1 MKGKGMS
8 DIHAE
13 QIIYDLGISRPKDI
27 DLDAIALTLGVKV
40 NYEPLADCEAL
51 IVGHGE
57 SAIATINSRS
67 MPERQR
73 FSLGHEL
80 GHWTY
85 HKGHM
90 LYCTQDDIEGR
101 SDKVRETEAVAD
113 RFASSLL
120 MPSFLFKPALSAH
133 KKLSWRAVRELASEF
148 ECSPLATALR
158 IVDLNVAPVIFVCV
172 EKGKRRWF
180 RRARDISTAW
190 FPKDSPDPE
199 SYAFELSFDPNKAA
213 AGPRKVGADAWF
225 DRYNA
230 DRFDLV
236 EDSVRV
242 VDSVYS
248 LLVLEDEAF
257 LN

>member
-1 MKGKGMS
+1 MS

-13 QIIYDLGISRPKDI
+13 RIVYDLGISRPEDI
-27 DLDAIALTLGVKV
+27 DVDAIALTLGVKV
-40 NYEPLADCEAL
+40 KYEPLVDCEAL

-57 SAIATINSRS
+57 NAIATINCLS
-67 MPERQR
+67 MRERQR

-80 GHWTY
+80 GHWNY
-85 HKGHM
+85 HKGRM
-90 LYCTQDDIEGR
+90 LYCTQSDIEGH
-101 SDKVRETEAVAD
+101 SEKAREMERVAD

-120 MPSFLFKPALSAH
+120 MPSFLFRPALFAH
-133 KKLSWRAVRELASEF
+133 KKLSWKAVRELAKEF

-158 IVDLNVAPVIFVCV
+158 MVDLNVAPVIFVCV
-172 EKGKRRWF
+172 EQGRRKWF
-180 RRARDISTAW
+180 RRAKDISSAW

-199 SYAFELSFDPNKAA
+199 AYAFDLSFDPDKTA

-236 EDSVRV
+236 EDSIRV
-242 VDSVYS
+242 GDAVYS
-248 LLVLEDEAF
+248 LLFLEDDAF
-257 LN
+257 LS

>member
-1 MKGKGMS
+1 MS

-13 QIIYDLGISRPKDI
+13 RIIYELGISRPKDI

-40 NYEPLADCEAL
+40 KYEPLADCEAL

-57 SAIATINSRS
+57 NAIATINCRS

-85 HKGHM
+85 HKGKM
-90 LYCTQDDIEGR
+90 LYCTQSDIESH
-101 SDKVRETEAVAD
+101 SDKARETEGVAD

-120 MPSFLFKPALSAH
+120 MPSFLFKPALFAH
-133 KKLSWRAVRELASEF
+133 KKISWKAVRELAKEF

-172 EKGKRRWF
+172 EQGRRKWF
-180 RRARDISTAW
+180 RRAKDISNAW

-199 SYAFELSFDPNKAA
+199 SYAFDLSFDPNKAA
-213 AGPRKVGADAWF
+213 TGPRKVGADAWF

-242 VDSVYS
+242 GDQVYS
-248 LLVLEDEAF
+248 LLILEDEAF
-257 LN
+257 LS